1 MVSISTIFPFTFLGS
16 KKIESI
22 SYHTEGRGGWDTRPV
37 LIWRALQCWCQ
48 SNLIISCGTFD
59 LWRKHNDNCLHPEQ
73 EGQRPLEWTYN
84 FQNKMTTYKAVTFL
98 WYILD
103 GVFFVCLFLGWCF
116 FFLVLARR
124 HLQHTSFSWCAT
136 AICDYNSPIF
146 IGRKNGF
153 VCNNKSFFLFYLL
166 RLRQLTLLFCM

>member
-16 KKIESI
+16 RKIESI

-48 SNLIISCGTFD
+48 SNLIISCGIFD

-73 EGQRPLEWTYN
+73 EGQTPLNEPIISKIRWLHTKQWH
-84 FQNKMTTYKAVTFL
+84 FCG
-98 WYILD
+98 YILD
-103 GVFFVCLFLGWCF
+103 GVLFCLFVSGLM

-136 AICDYNSPIF
+136 AICDYSSPIL
-146 IGRKNGF
+146 IGRKNGL

-166 RLRQLTLLFCM
+166 RLRQLTLIFFI

>member
-1 MVSISTIFPFTFLGS
+1 MVSISTIFFSHFLGPGYWENC
-16 KKIESI
+16 ESI
-22 SYHTEGRGGWDTRPV
+22 YWGGWDTCPV

-48 SNLIISCGTFD
+48 CNLIICCGTFD

-73 EGQRPLEWTYN
+73 EGQTPLEWTYN

-98 WYILD
+98 WIHTRWGSFLS
-103 GVFFVCLFLGWCF
+103 VCFWVDV

-136 AICDYNSPIF
+136 AICDYSSPIL
-146 IGRKNGF
+146 IGRKNGL

-166 RLRQLTLLFCM
+166 RLRQLTLIFFI